1 MDEKG
6 IRRMLSRVL
15 CLGFALTGTAAIA
28 QDPAPVASPE
38 PAPPAAPKPITDEDL
53 EMLARLAPVQ
63 APPPIIWLAAPPA
76 SGSLESPEGP
86 ERGPVLT
93 LFVPPPPNP
102 NAVALPPAARAV
114 LEQAMKTGDAAT
126 FAAVE
131 KAAREQYPDGASQ
144 IDALAAKN
152 AAQIA
157 EKQASDARAKAEA
170 LAEASFLDNWKG
182 EVSLG
187 GSYTKG
193 NSDAVSV
200 YGAFKLN
207 KEGLRWRHALS
218 ARADYA
224 KSSGELST
232 DKDTAA
238 YQPQYKLGE
247 KLYAYGLGQ
256 FDRDEILG
264 IQYRF
269 TEAVG
274 LGYTLARDTR
284 FKVAVEAGPA
294 LRESRYISGERDTRP
309 AGRGSVN
316 FDWKPNPN
324 LELTNQSAVFFEKA
338 DTNIT
343 STTAL
348 TSRLFGPIKGQIS
361 YNLTYEDDVPGQA
374 KSFDTITAA
383 SLVYSF

>member
-1 MDEKG
+1 
-6 IRRMLSRVL
+6 MLSRVL
-15 CLGFALTGTAAIA
+15 ILCLASSATAAIA
-28 QDPAPVASPE
+28 HAPVTEPAPVVLPVTEPE
-38 PAPPAAPKPITDEDL
+38 PL
-53 EMLARLAPVQ
+53 
-63 APPPIIWLAAPPA
+63 PPIIWLAPPPKSGSFDAPDGEAPPA
-76 SGSLESPEGP
+76 L
-86 ERGPVLT
+86 LT
-93 LFVPPPPNP
+93 LYLPPPPSP

-114 LEQAMKTGDAAT
+114 LEQAIGTHDAAT

-131 KAAREQYPDGASQ
+131 KAAREQYPDGGPQ

-157 EKQASDARAKAEA
+157 EKQAADARAKAEA
-170 LAEASFLDNWKG
+170 LAAATFLDNWKG
-182 EVSLG
+182 EVDLG

-193 NSDAVSV
+193 NVDAVAV

-224 KSSGELST
+224 KSGGQLST

-238 YQPQYKLGE
+238 YQPQYKIDDR
-247 KLYAYGLGQ
+247 LYAYGIGQ

-264 IQYRF
+264 IRYRF
-269 TEAVG
+269 TEGVG
-274 LGYTLARDTR
+274 LGYTLARNSK
-284 FKVAVEAGPA
+284 FKLSVEAGPA
-294 LRESRYISGERDTRP
+294 VRETSYIGQPRDTKP

-316 FDWKPNPN
+316 FDWKPNGN
-324 LELTNQSAVFFEKA
+324 IELTNNSALYVEHN

-348 TSRLFGPIKGQIS
+348 TTKLFGPIKGQLS

-383 SLVYSF
+383 ALVYSF

>member
-1 MDEKG
+1 MPY
-6 IRRMLSRVL
+6 RALFL
-15 CLGFALTGTAAIA
+15 CLLSTATTAAIA
-28 QDPAPVASPE
+28 Q
-38 PAPPAAPKPITDEDL
+38 
-53 EMLARLAPVQ
+53 PVQ
-63 APPPIIWLAAPPA
+63 IDTAQAEPLPPIIWLAAPPE
-76 SGSLESPEGP
+76 SGSFETPEAP
-86 ERGPVLT
+86 PPAPMVT
-93 LFVPPPPNP
+93 LLIPPPPNP

-114 LEQAMKTGDAAT
+114 LEQAMKTNDPAT
-126 FAAVE
+126 FAAVQ
-131 KAAREQYPDGASQ
+131 KATREQYPDGGPQ

-157 EKQASDARAKAEA
+157 EKQAADARAKAEQ
-170 LAEASFLDNWKG
+170 LAAASFLDNWKG

-193 NSDAVSV
+193 VTDAVAI

-207 KEGLRWRHALS
+207 KDGLRWRHALS

-224 KSSGELST
+224 KSAGLLST

-238 YQPQYKLGE
+238 YQPQYKLTDR
-247 KLYAYGLGQ
+247 LYAYGLGQ
-256 FDRDEILG
+256 FDRDEVLG
-264 IQYRF
+264 IRYRF
-269 TEAVG
+269 TESAG
-274 LGYTLARDTR
+274 LGYTLARGSK
-284 FKVAVEAGPA
+284 FNLAVEAGPA
-294 LRESRYISGERDTRP
+294 VRETRYIGQPRDTKP
-309 AGRGSVN
+309 AGRGSVS
-316 FDWKPNPN
+316 FDWKPNTN
-324 LELTNQSAVFFEKA
+324 IELTNQSAIYVESH

-348 TSRLFGPIKGQIS
+348 TSKLFGPLKGQIS